1 MTEPTPN
8 PEQNPTAPVTPPSS
22 DAVDEFIDAQPGAFA
37 ADAAEREEAGQGPD
51 PQDAGTRPLTSD
63 DIVDTPAEPEAP
75 QHDPTLVGSTALEN
89 LLATDTN
96 VTIGDAEH
104 RQTIRLR
111 FDLLALANLEK
122 RYGTVMAP
130 MEQLTAA
137 AAALEGGEPSSG
149 MSGELIGTVLEV
161 TKIAAGR
168 ERFTVPEEL
177 RAGSAGAPVMPTRVR
192 VKDQPDVFLEVLADG
207 PESFVDLLLKVVAAF
222 AAAFGST
229 GTTGG
234 AEGNGPAGSTG
245 SPGGTGG
252 TSLSASSTSDP
263 ASSGA

>member
-1 MTEPTPN
+1 MTENTPN
-8 PEQNPTAPVTPPSS
+8 PEQDPAAPVTPPSS
-22 DAVDEFIDAQPGAFA
+22 AAIDEFLDAQPGAFA
-37 ADAAEREEAGQGPD
+37 ADAAEREQAGEGPD
-51 PQDAGTRPLTSD
+51 PQDASVRPLTSD
-63 DIVDTPAEPEAP
+63 DIAAPAEPEAP
-75 QHDPTLVGSTALEN
+75 QHDPALVGPTALEN
-89 LLATDTN
+89 LLATDTT
-96 VTIGDAEH
+96 VVIGDPEH

-137 AAALEGGEPSSG
+137 AAALEGGEASRG

-161 TKIAAGR
+161 AKIAAGR

-177 RAGSAGAPVMPTRVR
+177 RAGSAGAPVMPSRVR

-229 GTTGG
+229 GETGG

-245 SPGGTGG
+245 SPGGSGG
-252 TSLSASSTSDP
+252 TSPSATFTSDP